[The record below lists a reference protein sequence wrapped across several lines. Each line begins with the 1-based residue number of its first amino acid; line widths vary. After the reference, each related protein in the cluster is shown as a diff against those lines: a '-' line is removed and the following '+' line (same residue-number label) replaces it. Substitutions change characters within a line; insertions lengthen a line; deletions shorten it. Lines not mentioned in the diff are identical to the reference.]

1 MKGPL
6 AKAIERD
13 LTARLADDLNTVVR
27 IILEELPAYSP
38 QYTGFFASSW
48 KTSKSRIKAKDQVQK
63 NSPWSSIKIDKTR
76 AYFGAGGGAA
86 GRAAARSISPLIQPR
101 FTTPLFK
108 LTDSIFIGNTV
119 EYAKYA
125 LVASDNKIVNFIQG
139 EIGPLIKSVFK
150 ESKSPNLR
158 VAATFRG
165 ASEAPSGVRYIS
177 P

>member
-13 LTARLADDLNTVVR
+13 LTARLTSDLNTVIQ
-27 IILEELPAYSP
+27 IITEELPNYSP

-48 KTSKSRIKAKDQVQK
+48 KTSKSRIKAKDPVS
-63 NSPWSSIKIDKTR
+63 NTSPWSRIKAEKTR
-76 AYFGAGGGAA
+76 AYFAAGGGAA
-86 GRAAARSISPLIQPR
+86 GKSAEKSISPLIQPR

-108 LTDSIFIGNTV
+108 LTDSIFIGNTA

-158 VAATFRG
+158 VATTFRG
-165 ASEAPSGVRYIS
+165 AAEAPSGVRYTS